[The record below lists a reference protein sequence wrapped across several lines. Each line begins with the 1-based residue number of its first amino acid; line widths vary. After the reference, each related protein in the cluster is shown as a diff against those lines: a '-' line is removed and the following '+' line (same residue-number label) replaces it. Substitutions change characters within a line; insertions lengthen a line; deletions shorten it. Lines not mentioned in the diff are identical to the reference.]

1 MNWLTDA
8 LVALPLAL
16 GVALGLGLPLALLAL
31 PRAEWHHRALVGALT
46 VALGTAAQT
55 AWMFALGTL
64 GLLQPAPI
72 MAGLA
77 LIGVAAWGLLMLK
90 LRRAPKPTHLS
101 KPPLTPFEKA
111 LLVGI
116 GACVL
121 GGWFATSF
129 WPFMAYDTLW
139 VYGYQARVYTLTG
152 AIPASQGYYPQYL
165 QLQYAFPQ
173 ILLGAVN
180 DHYARA
186 VVVVLHVGS
195 ILAAYVL
202 GSRVFDARRVGFFSA
217 ALWAF
222 YPHVGQWVQMG
233 DLEIP
238 LAFTFTLSAALFL
251 RAWCEP
257 THRRRYALLAGI
269 VFGIAMWTKPTAGAF
284 VWGVMLLVVWEF
296 LRVRGSLR
304 AFWPRFE
311 VAALTGL
318 ACIPLGA
325 VWYARNVLL
334 GHPAVDLP
342 HPSWLTLAT
351 RSGDLLGWPL
361 LAAALL
367 AIWAWLR
374 PTVTVRQRALLTGGS
389 ALLLAGAL
397 PSMPWIDPS
406 RINPPASYI
415 ALIEAALIA
424 LGAAVIGLGLWPAR
438 RHPALERL
446 LLAYALALP
455 YFLTWFYSYSY
466 HYRLS
471 FAIVPLLALPCAWLL
486 AHWPRPRLNRALLRL
501 SAAGLAVV
509 LSLNGLIPL
518 MSVVWDE
525 DIALYW
531 DGRFPDDEAKYWK
544 TNPSLMIL
552 VTELRAFEA
561 RTGEPIRLMAPGE
574 QQLRFFFPTRAMDNV
589 GVPTRL
595 SDLDGFTHYLYGN
608 HAEWWYLD
616 YAIDAKQTQIV
627 GALGRRD
634 IITRTAFHDEAT
646 FRYEL
651 YELNL
656 DQRFETPEIHVR
668 LTDEVVFGGF
678 ARLLGWAGSTHRIG
692 AETLYFDLLW
702 QPLQATTVDATLIFE
717 LAVIDTGEVVYTW
730 PMQVMPHR
738 HGSYRTSLW
747 EVGETILDQRI
758 LRVDPAQDAALLPG
772 QQYRLRLRL
781 IDRQGEG
788 VPLTINGQPA
798 PFYEFGGLPLVYR

>member
-1 MNWLTDA
+1 MNWLTGA
-8 LVALPLAL
+8 LTALPLVLA
-16 GVALGLGLPLALLAL
+16 VVVGLGLPLALLAL
-31 PRAEWHHRALVGALT
+31 PRADWHHRALVGALT
-46 VALGTAAQT
+46 IALGTAAQT

-64 GLLQPAPI
+64 GRLEPAPI
-72 MAGLA
+72 VAGLT
-77 LIGVAAWGLLMLK
+77 LIGAAAGGLLALK
-90 LRRAPKPTHLS
+90 LRRTPKPLPPP
-101 KPPLTPFEKA
+101 KPPLTPLERA
-111 LLVGI
+111 LLVGM
-116 GACVL
+116 AASVL
-121 GGWFATSF
+121 GGWIATSF
-129 WPFMAYDTLW
+129 WPFIAYDTLW
-139 VYGYQARVYTLTG
+139 VYGYQARVYTLIG

-173 ILLGAVN
+173 IVLGAIN

-186 VVVVLHVGS
+186 VVVVLHLGS

-202 GSRVFDARRVGFFSA
+202 GSRVFDSRRVGFVSA

-238 LAFTFTLSAALFL
+238 LTFTFTLSAALFL
-251 RAWCEP
+251 RAWVEP
-257 THRRRYALLAGI
+257 TRRRRYALLAGLA
-269 VFGIAMWTKPTAGAF
+269 FGVAMWTKPTAGAF
-284 VWGVMLLVVWEF
+284 VWGVMLLVAWEF

-318 ACIPLGA
+318 ACLPLGA

-342 HPSWLTLAT
+342 HPSWLTLAS

-361 LAAALL
+361 LAAGLL
-367 AIWAWLR
+367 AGWAWLR
-374 PTVTVRQRALLTGGS
+374 PTVSRAQRGAFTAGLI
-389 ALLLAGAL
+389 ALLLGAL
-397 PSMPWIDPS
+397 PSMPWVDPS
-406 RINPPASYI
+406 RANPPASY
-415 ALIEAALIA
+415 LTLPEAALIA
-424 LGAAVIGLGLWPAR
+424 LGAALIGLGLWPAR
-438 RHPALERL
+438 KHPALAQL
-446 LLAYALALP
+446 LLAYGLALP

-471 FAIVPLLALPCAWLL
+471 FAIVPLLALPSAWLL
-486 AHWPRPRLNRALLRL
+486 AHWPLPRLSPSRARW
-501 SAAGLAVV
+501 AAAVLAVA
-509 LSLNGLIPL
+509 LSLNGILPL
-518 MSVVWDE
+518 TSVVWDE

-552 VTELRAFEA
+552 VSELRAFEE
-561 RTGEPIRLMAPGE
+561 RTGQPIRLMAPGE
-574 QQLRFFFPTRAMDNV
+574 QQLRFFFPTRQMDNV
-589 GVPTRL
+589 SVPTQL
-595 SDLDGFTHYLYGN
+595 SELDGFTHYLYGD
-608 HAEWWYLD
+608 HAEWWYEDYQLD
-616 YAIDAKQTQIV
+616 SKQTQIV

-634 IITRTAFHDEAT
+634 LITRTAFHDDAT

-651 YELNL
+651 YELHL
-656 DQRFETPEIHVR
+656 DQRFHDPEIHVR

-678 ARLLGWAGSTHRIG
+678 ARLLGWAGTTHRIG

-702 QPLQATTVDATLIFE
+702 QPLQATSVNATLLFE

-747 EVGETILDQRI
+747 EVGEFVLDQRI

-781 IDRQGEG
+781 IDEQGRDL
-788 VPLTINGQPA
+788 PLTINGQPA